1 MKPAKYIFLS
11 VLIAIVLLAII
22 IPATLFGMKTESG
35 EPQYSTVASGA
46 AVIVSWLTGLV
57 AYLIIYRALKK
68 ETKKFVGALFGGML
82 GKLLIG
88 MLAVLLVAYFDRQV
102 TNEFVIVF
110 FTGYF
115 LFTAFEVYAL
125 MRNLRPEKTDTSEIA
140 KDTKVS
146 EANEN
151 K

>member
-11 VLIAIVLLAII
+11 ALLAIVLLAVIVPVTMFLI
-22 IPATLFGMKTESG
+22 TTDSG
-35 EPQYSTVASGA
+35 EPRYSPGASA
-46 AVIVSWLTGLV
+46 AGIVVSWLTGLV
-57 AYLIIYRALKK
+57 AYLIINRALKK
-68 ETKKFVGALFGGML
+68 ETKRFVAALFGGML
-82 GKLLIG
+82 GKLIIG
-88 MLAVLLVAYFDRQV
+88 MLAVLLVAYFDRRII
-102 TNEFVIVF
+102 NEFVIVF

-125 MRNLRPEKTDTSEIA
+125 MRNLRPEKTDTSEVA

-146 EANEN
+146 EENEN

>member
-1 MKPAKYIFLS
+1 MKPAKFIFLS
-11 VLIAIVLLAII
+11 LLIAIVLLAII
-22 IPATLFGMKTESG
+22 VPATLLGFQTEEG
-35 EPQYSTVASGA
+35 EPQYSVWASGA
-46 AVIVSWLTGLV
+46 AILVSLLTGIV
-57 AYLIIYRALKK
+57 AYIIIYRSLKK
-68 ETKKFVGALFGGML
+68 DTKKFIGALFGGML

-88 MLAVLLVAYFDRQV
+88 MLAVLLVAFFDRQV
-102 TNEFVIVF
+102 INEFVIVF

-115 LFTAFEVYAL
+115 IFTAFEVYAL